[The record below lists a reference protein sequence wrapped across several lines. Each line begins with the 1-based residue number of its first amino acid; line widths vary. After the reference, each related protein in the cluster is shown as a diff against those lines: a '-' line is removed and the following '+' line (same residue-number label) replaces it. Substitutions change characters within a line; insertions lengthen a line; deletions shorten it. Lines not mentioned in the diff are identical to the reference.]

1 MYIGNIV
8 TKDKISDEKYNI
20 CEDITQINDNFIT
33 LIIGWGLVKEIYGE
47 ENLSIL
53 NKKIDEKT
61 YWTFDSKERKVDLE
75 IDLEYFS
82 HKCID
87 YINQS
92 LNYIFVDVLH
102 DNPTKIKKII
112 KKIYSLKNIIS
123 FFNDKMVY
131 IFDENLI
138 FGLDLNILEFVG
150 LDINKIKHKIINIS
164 QITLRENEIFN
175 KCIRCVENN
184 NEKTIPYIY
193 RYGTTHKDNHI
204 SIVCGRG

>member
-8 TKDKISDEKYNI
+8 TKDKILDENYNI

-47 ENLSIL
+47 EKVSIL

-75 IDLEYFS
+75 IDLENFPN
-82 HKCID
+82 KCLE
-87 YINQS
+87 YINHN
-92 LNYIFVDVLH
+92 LNYVFIDVLH
-102 DNPTKIKKII
+102 DKPSKIKKII
-112 KKIYSLKNIIS
+112 KKIYSLETVIS
-123 FFNDKMVY
+123 FFNEKMIY

-150 LDINKIKHKIINIS
+150 LDIIKIKDKIITIS
-164 QITLRENEIFN
+164 EITLRENEIFN

-193 RYGTTHKDNHI
+193 RYGTTHKDNNI
-204 SIVCGRG
+204 SIVCRG

>member
-8 TKDKISDEKYNI
+8 TKDKILDEKYNI

-33 LIIGWGLVKEIYGE
+33 LIIGWGLVKDIYGE
-47 ENLSIL
+47 ENVSIL
-53 NKKIDEKT
+53 NKKIDDKT

-75 IDLEYFS
+75 IDLENFPK
-82 HKCID
+82 KCVE
-87 YINQS
+87 YINHN

-102 DNPTKIKKII
+102 DTTTKLKKII
-112 KKIYSLKNIIS
+112 KKIYSLENIIS

-164 QITLRENEIFN
+164 EITLRENEIFN

-193 RYGTTHKDNHI
+193 RYGTTNKDNHI
-204 SIVCGRG
+204 SIVCRR